1 MLAHV
6 TSEND
11 VVQEQHVH
19 VGTICRHQSLEIIV
33 KLFYRMNYYED
44 TQSMLSQNDTK

>member
-33 KLFYRMNYYED
+33 NFYRMNYYED